1 VASAKCRTR
10 WSSTWPATRVLAMAT
25 GAQLDPGYR
34 VRKGKSTIQKG
45 RRHMNGSE
53 RWLPGRSGG
62 YLGEGPAGGD
72 GRA

>member
-1 VASAKCRTR
+1 
-10 WSSTWPATRVLAMAT
+10 MAT